1 MQDILAREVMDE
13 IVWEMKWDK
22 ELEDSSDV
30 LDKMAQ
36 EAIHEFELGKTQ
48 QKGFGEL

>member
-22 ELEDSSDV
+22 ELEDSLGSCDIPP
-30 LDKMAQ
+30 DKNFCRLFRA
-36 EAIHEFELGKTQ
+36 AP
-48 QKGFGEL
+48 